1 MFFFFENTMIYNLIY
16 VDKNIYE
23 NSSLIQQ

>member
-1 MFFFFENTMIYNLIY
+1 MCFFFENTMIYNLIY